1 MKIDNNEL
9 KKKKN
14 DNHTCY
20 YFYDIIK
27 FEAFDFDN
35 IFLNK
40 KSYEILIL
48 LYEL

>member
-1 MKIDNNEL
+1 M
-9 KKKKN
+9 
-14 DNHTCY
+14 
-20 YFYDIIK
+20 IIIRVIISMTS
-27 FEAFDFDN
+27 EAFDFDN